1 VPVAAA
7 LRIDGAPETVTPL
20 TTVIESVAELEL
32 VTLVA
37 VTVKVV
43 AERVTV
49 GVPLITPVVVES
61 VSPVGS
67 EGVIAHEDA
76 DPPEFVGVITLI
88 EVPVVNVNDEGL
100 KLIFGPDGGEEDAD
114 IVRFADTKVIV

>member
-1 VPVAAA
+1 
-7 LRIDGAPETVTPL
+7 
-20 TTVIESVAELEL
+20 VIERVAELEL

-37 VTVKVV
+37 VTVKMV
-43 AERVTV
+43 ADRVTV

-67 EGVIAHEDA
+67 DGVIAHEDA
-76 DPPEFVGVITLI
+76 APPEFVGVITVMA
-88 EVPVVNVNDEGL
+88 VPVVNVNDEGL
-100 KLIFGPDGGEEDAD
+100 KLICGADGDEEAAE